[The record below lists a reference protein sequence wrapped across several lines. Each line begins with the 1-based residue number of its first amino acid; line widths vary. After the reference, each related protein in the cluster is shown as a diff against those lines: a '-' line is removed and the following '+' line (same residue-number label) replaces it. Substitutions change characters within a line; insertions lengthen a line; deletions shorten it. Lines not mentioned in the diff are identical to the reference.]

1 MRREVGEAG
10 IRRQCAGLERGL
22 YPESFF
28 PFLMSRTWTA
38 LLILLAL
45 ILLVFAGPRASVD
58 LNWDEVAVVEPVDEW
73 LAGQEAAFDD
83 IQPGKE
89 KGIVW
94 ADTSK
99 GKTDYAVIYIHGFS
113 ASRLEAHPF
122 PDSLA
127 AALGANLHYT
137 RLEGHGRGGDALG
150 EATGA
155 GWMQSLAEA
164 VRVGEAIG
172 DSLVVIGLSTGAALV
187 TAASADPELSRRW
200 AAQVLIS
207 PYYAAQDERSEML
220 LWPWGNVLLSIMA
233 SEDRSWEP
241 QNDLHAYMGT
251 HTYPSKVLLELV
263 ATAEAAR
270 NTDLSNV
277 DVPTLWIYSPDDTVV
292 RPEIGLEVYRSIG
305 AARKD
310 TFVVRRSLDK
320 NNHVIVGDALGPANT
335 VPVAE
340 RTATWLMSL

>member
-1 MRREVGEAG
+1 
-10 IRRQCAGLERGL
+10 
-22 YPESFF
+22 
-28 PFLMSRTWTA
+28 MSRSWTV
-38 LLILLAL
+38 LLVLIAL

-58 LNWDEVAVVEPVDEW
+58 LDWEEVTITDPVDEW
-73 LAGQEAAFDD
+73 LANQEAAFDD
-83 IQPGKE
+83 IQEGKE

-94 ADTSK
+94 ADTSRAR
-99 GKTDYAVIYIHGFS
+99 TDYAVIYIHGFS
-113 ASRLEAHPF
+113 ASRLEAYPF
-122 PDSLA
+122 PDSVA

-172 DSLVVIGLSTGAALV
+172 DSLIVIGLSTGAALV
-187 TAASADPELSRRW
+187 AAASADEALSRKW

-207 PYYAAQDERSEML
+207 PYYAAQDERSDMI
-220 LWPWGNVLLSIMA
+220 LWPWGNVLLSVLA
-233 SEDRSWEP
+233 GENRSWEP

-251 HTYPSKVLLELV
+251 YSYPSKVLLELV

-270 NTDLSNV
+270 NTDMSHVAL
-277 DVPTLWIYSPDDTVV
+277 PTLWIYAPDDTVV
-292 RPEIGLEVYRSIG
+292 RPDVALEVFWSIG
-305 AARKD
+305 SARKD

-335 VPVAE
+335 VPVAN
-340 RTATWLMSL
+340 RTVEWLNAL